1 MTDVQKWSI
10 SYTDVFNK
18 KTVESFDSQGEAQ
31 SRYEALIPRTYG
43 DLGDLVCVSAPVKKV
58 TEAFEGKG
66 IDWDSIQDIFHKY
79 IIAGDS
85 PNSLPVKSGD
95 YTLEKGSIHGVLK
108 DSSGKPL
115 FGCDYDFSDDTRGDI
130 FVANIGMSPA
140 DFAKVKDIAWDIA
153 KECDNGYYSAYVHAY
168 ADEDGYHKDSLNDF
182 GKNDYARAC
191 GIFDEDCGGASAA
204 SLGAVPTGVVGSK
217 APSKRSEAK
226 NPYYGYGPDDS
237 IDKDDNDF
245 MWQVAYD
252 WFEERLPE
260 KLKQNADRAVT
271 EVIDS
276 DMQAYEEIVTMDDYY
291 DYLETYGPAV
301 IEEITSD
308 FAESKKNESGGA
320 DLASVYGSGDI
331 VTHENSADGF
341 YVDDH
346 DPMGWAILNNDV
358 DTMKELFA
366 GTAPTP
372 DKPWLYAGWDEYTDA
387 PADKDGVYPYR
398 YSWDSERDLNFV
410 ENWKRV
416 VGETNNEEALNLL
429 LEHDPN
435 FIPTAIDFYNA
446 FLAGYDK
453 KLLRKLLD
461 NIRAVWDVDDIN
473 GSYLNYDD
481 FGEDAYNN
489 LDKFLDASESC
500 KSEALPPKPWN
511 GKTRKFPSRAALVKK
526 AKELRATEIGDFD
539 DYTKKNKDLFLD
551 KIGFAMDINGN
562 SVARLWWGENDGKY
576 YYSTSR
582 DVLDKTV

>member
-1 MTDVQKWSI
+1 MADGQKWSI

-43 DLGDLVCVSAPVKKV
+43 DLGDLVSVSAPVKKV

-85 PNSLPVKSGD
+85 PNSLPVKSGG

-115 FGCDYDFSDDTRGDI
+115 FGLDYDFSDDTRGDI

-153 KECDNGYYSAYVHAY
+153 KECDNGYYSAYVHTY

-204 SLGAVPTGVVGSK
+204 SLGAVPTGVVGRKS
-217 APSKRSEAK
+217 
-226 NPYYGYGPDDS
+226 
-237 IDKDDNDF
+237 
-245 MWQVAYD
+245 
-252 WFEERLPE
+252 
-260 KLKQNADRAVT
+260 
-271 EVIDS
+271 
-276 DMQAYEEIVTMDDYY
+276 
-291 DYLETYGPAV
+291 
-301 IEEITSD
+301 
-308 FAESKKNESGGA
+308 ESKKNESENPIAAIYGDGGINT
-320 DLASVYGSGDI
+320 YQ
-331 VTHENSADGF
+331 HSADGF
-341 YVDDH
+341 FAERTH
-346 DPMGWAILNNDV
+346 PIGFAILTND
-358 DTMKELFA
+358 
-366 GTAPTP
+366 
-372 DKPWLYAGWDEYTDA
+372 TDA
-387 PADKDGVYPYR
+387 LSHLYHCDAVPPKDAYQYIGWSEVEDDDGNYDGYEYNWNDGYEKEFIDDWQRVIGETPNEDALKLMLSYDPDFFVCPADF
-398 YSWDSERDLNFV
+398 SN
-410 ENWKRV
+410 
-416 VGETNNEEALNLL
+416 AL
-429 LEHDPN
+429 H
-435 FIPTAIDFYNA
+435 
-446 FLAGYDK
+446 AGYDK
-453 KLLRKLLD
+453 DILKKLFYNVRALRDDDDDLRINYFGD
-461 NIRAVWDVDDIN
+461 SDYVSADSPDPIANIEA
-473 GSYLNYDD
+473 
-481 FGEDAYNN
+481 
-489 LDKFLDASESC
+489 FLDASESC

-562 SVARLWWGENDGKY
+562 SVARLWWGENNGKY